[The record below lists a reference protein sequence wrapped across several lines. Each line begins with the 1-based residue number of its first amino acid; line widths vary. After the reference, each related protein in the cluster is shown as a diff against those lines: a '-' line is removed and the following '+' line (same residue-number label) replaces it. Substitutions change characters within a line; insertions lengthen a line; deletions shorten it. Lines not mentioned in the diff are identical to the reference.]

1 MSIKHAI
8 LGFLSWEPLTGYDLK
23 KRFMESTTLYWTG
36 NNNQIYRSLVDLHQ
50 DGLVTKEVRQQE
62 KLPAR
67 KIYSIT
73 ADGRKALREWVLQ
86 PPELPQLKNSFLVQL
101 SWADQLA
108 PSELEHLVESYQ
120 EEVQVKLLMLQEQFA
135 RGNNAPDRSA
145 RERLLWRRISS
156 NMISYYQNELNWVQE
171 LGQELEAL

>member
-108 PSELEHLVESYQ
+108 DSELEHLVESYQ